1 MARPTNYIDEA
12 YVPTEPADTA
22 AVIPTLIIPEGATPH
37 LIDPCAGDGTA
48 LITLAQ
54 AWGIEP
60 QRTWGIEINFGRFHQ
75 LAARLPEPNCLLA
88 DLTEVKC
95 SQYAFDIIWDLS
107 LIHI

>member
-60 QRTWGIEINFGRFHQ
+60 QRTWGI
-75 LAARLPEPNCLLA
+75 
-88 DLTEVKC
+88 
-95 SQYAFDIIWDLS
+95 
-107 LIHI
+107 